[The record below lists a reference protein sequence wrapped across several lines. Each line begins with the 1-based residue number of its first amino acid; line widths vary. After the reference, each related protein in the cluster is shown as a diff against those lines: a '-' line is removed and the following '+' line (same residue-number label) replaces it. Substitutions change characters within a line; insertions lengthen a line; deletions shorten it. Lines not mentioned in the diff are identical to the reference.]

1 MAKITKKNTL
11 SVQGVVNIENNN
23 ITFSVE
29 DVEGEISLA
38 DLMSGFNGQ
47 EVKLSVNQTEDLV

>member
-47 EVKLSVNQTEDLV
+47 EVKLSVNQTDDLV

>member
-1 MAKITKKNTL
+1 MAKITKKSTL
-11 SVQGVVNIENNN
+11 LVQGVVNIENNN

-47 EVKLSVNQTEDLV
+47 EVKLSVNQTDDLV

>member
-1 MAKITKKNTL
+1 MAKIIKKNVL
-11 SVQGVVNIENNN
+11 SIQGVVNIENNN

>member
-38 DLMSGFNGQ
+38 DLMSDYNGQ
-47 EVKLSVNQTEDLV
+47 EVKLSVNRTDDLV